1 MEEARNY
8 IETGILEL
16 YVLGDV
22 TPEERQQ
29 VEQMMAQHP
38 SIKAEVAEI
47 ERAMESYAAVNAVA
61 PSEKQRDKILNSLLI
76 NLGDDRT
83 FTSKSIKAVDNVIA
97 MHNPKANNFY
107 KYAFAASVALLIAS
121 VVALYNM
128 HNQLEASNTQLAVL
142 TTQNQHISSTVSMQD
157 NALGVYRDTTYKVI
171 RLKGTPKA
179 ADARMSVAWSPVKK
193 KVIIDMANLNMPEN
207 DKEHQYQ
214 LWALVAGKPVDLGVF
229 DKNAGDTV
237 NMKEMKSIGTADAF
251 AVTLEP
257 RGGSINPTMS
267 ELMVVGANSK

>member
-22 TPEERQQ
+22 TPQERQE
-29 VEQMMAQHP
+29 VEQMMARHP

-47 ERAMESYAAVNAVA
+47 EMAMESYAAVNAVA

-83 FTSKSIKAVDNVIA
+83 FTSKSTKAIDNVVS
-97 MHNPKANNFY
+97 MPDPKANNFY

-142 TTQNQHISSTVSMQD
+142 TTQNQHISSTVSMQGD
-157 NALGVYRDTTYKVI
+157 ALGVYRDTTYKVI

-179 ADARMSVAWSPVKK
+179 ANARMSVAWSPVKK

>member
-1 MEEARNY
+1 VEEARNY

-22 TPEERQQ
+22 TPQERQE
-29 VEQMMAQHP
+29 VEQMMARHP

-47 ERAMESYAAVNAVA
+47 EMAMESYAAVNAVA

-83 FTSKSIKAVDNVIA
+83 FTSKSTKAIDNVVS
-97 MHNPKANNFY
+97 MPDPKANNFY

-142 TTQNQHISSTVSMQD
+142 TTQNQHISSTVSMQGD
-157 NALGVYRDTTYKVI
+157 ALGVYRDTTYKVI

-179 ADARMSVAWSPVKK
+179 ANARMSVAWSPVKK